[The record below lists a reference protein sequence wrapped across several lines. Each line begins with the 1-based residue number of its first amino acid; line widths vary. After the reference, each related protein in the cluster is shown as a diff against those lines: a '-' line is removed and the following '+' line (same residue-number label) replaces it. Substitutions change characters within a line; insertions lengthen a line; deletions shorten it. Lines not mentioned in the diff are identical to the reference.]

1 MSRTRLL
8 IDGDTLRLEE
18 ILVVARNQATVEL
31 SPDALRKVEA
41 SRNLVE
47 RFAASDAPTYGINT
61 GFGTLAEVRIDR
73 KDLRE
78 LQRNL
83 ILSHA
88 AGVGTPLPLEE
99 ARALLLLRCNV
110 LAKGYSGIRAQTL
123 GLALEM
129 LNRGV
134 VPVVPERGSV
144 GASGDLAPL
153 AHLALVLI
161 GEGEAFFQGTRMK
174 SAKALAQAGL
184 APVVLE
190 AKEGLALVNG
200 TQAMCAV
207 GILTLLRAE
216 QLASV
221 ADLAGAMTLEGLLG
235 SHRPFIAEIQNV
247 RPHPGQRACAA
258 HLRRLLQGSELVE
271 SHAHCSKVQDP
282 YSLRCMPQVHGAARD
297 GIQFARGVLEIEANS
312 ATDNPLV
319 FVESEKIV
327 SGGNFH
333 GQPISLGLDV
343 LAMAL
348 TQLSGISERRVE
360 QLVNPSL
367 SGLPPFLAKNSGL
380 NSGFMIAQVTSAALV
395 AESRILS
402 HPASVD
408 SIPSSAG
415 REDHV
420 SMGMT
425 AALKARQVE
434 GFTQSCLAIEILV
447 ACQALDLRLPLRPG
461 KGVQA
466 AYALVRSQVPTLDRD
481 RELHL
486 DIEKVSALVASG
498 ELMKAA
504 SNATA

>member
-1 MSRTRLL
+1 MSGSLVL

-18 ILVVARNQATVEL
+18 ILQVAREEATIELAPSALERVE
-31 SPDALRKVEA
+31 R
-41 SRNLVE
+41 SRALVE
-47 RFAASDAPTYGINT
+47 QVAAGDEPAYGINT

-73 KDLRE
+73 KDLRA

-83 ILSHA
+83 LLSHA
-88 AGVGTPLPLEE
+88 AGVGPPLPIPE
-99 ARALLLLRCNV
+99 ARALLLLRINV
-110 LAKGYSGIRAQTL
+110 LAKGFSGIRVPTL
-123 GLALEM
+123 SLAVEM

-153 AHLALVLI
+153 AHLSLALI
-161 GEGEAFFQGTRMK
+161 GEGEAFYRGRRVRARQ
-174 SAKALAQAGL
+174 ALAEAGL

-207 GILTLLRAE
+207 GALALLRSEALAE
-216 QLASV
+216 V

-235 SHRPFIAEIQNV
+235 SHKPFLPEVQRV
-247 RPHPGQRACAA
+247 RPHPGQIASAEM
-258 HLRRLLQGSELVE
+258 LRRFLADSELVL
-271 SHAHCSKVQDP
+271 SHANCSKVQDP
-282 YSLRCMPQVHGAARD
+282 YSLRCIPQVHGAARE
-297 GIQFARGVLEIEANS
+297 GISFARRILEVEVNA

-319 FVESEKIV
+319 FTESAAIV

-333 GQPISLGLDV
+333 GQPVSLGLDV

-348 TQLSGISERRVE
+348 TQLATISERRVE

-367 SGLPPFLAKNSGL
+367 SGLPPFLTRNSGL

-395 AESRILS
+395 AESRILC

-425 AALKARQVE
+425 AALKARQVAE
-434 GFTQSCLAIEILV
+434 HTRSCLAIELL
-447 ACQALDLRLPLRPG
+447 AAAQAIDMRLPLKAGRG
-461 KGVQA
+461 
-466 AYALVRSQVPTLDRD
+466 VRSAHQLIRSRVPPMESD
-481 RELHL
+481 RELHV
-486 DIEKVSALVASG
+486 DIEAVQQLIDSGALLRAVRG
-498 ELMKAA
+498 D
-504 SNATA
+504 